1 MANLNDRDQVIRFQQ
16 FLFGRTI
23 STVAIPQ
30 PSIGWVGE
38 DIAGIR
44 QQWRAAPAVEI
55 ADLPAEEF
63 HPTLADLVRVVKHFN
78 TRQPNLTRAIL
89 TEIDT
94 LLIAAD
100 QAAKAGRINAAYPN
114 VEGTAGANDSFVS
127 IMDFTLEVVQDGDFF
142 LNRLLNGEQW
152 LDKYDEMKSLLA
164 DT

>member
-1 MANLNDRDQVIRFQQ
+1 MANQIDRDQVIRFQQ

-44 QQWRAAPAVEI
+44 QQWQAAPAVEI

-89 TEIDT
+89 TDIDT
-94 LLIAAD
+94 
-100 QAAKAGRINAAYPN
+100 
-114 VEGTAGANDSFVS
+114 
-127 IMDFTLEVVQDGDFF
+127 
-142 LNRLLNGEQW
+142 
-152 LDKYDEMKSLLA
+152 
-164 DT
+164 